1 MKTMGQ
7 LSVVLLI
14 CVLLGQGMWLYHV
27 REIKLGEFRESAN
40 DVLLNTTY
48 KYLFDEGLNF
58 GKGHKLTY
66 SLTKDHR
73 FYWYYD
79 NREGYIPIKSPDMV
93 DKLGRMI
100 SYDCLYKHQ
109 IFDIFELNKM
119 YIDYLKEKGITENP
133 ILKVLNIEGEELQS
147 TGNLKKNCNS
157 IMTLP
162 IELGYENKHQLL
174 ATFELPFVFRA
185 LSGILWVELIFMIG
199 FIFCLVWQ
207 WCSIRM
213 TMRSARIQ
221 TMGMTHLEHE
231 LKKPLAAVT
240 SALEGIVNRKNRELT
255 AIQEEKLKMVEVRI
269 RKMAEITDT
278 MLVTLKNSRLEVER
292 VSVDIVQEIG
302 MVAEMFRILYPYAR
316 LEFQVETGEEK
327 PLLDQV
333 YFNYLVINLVD
344 NAIKY
349 GGDEPWVKVVFYRE
363 NWDWVLTVTD
373 RGIGM
378 PERVLKRIFRQFYRV
393 KDKKVKNKTGF
404 GLGLAFA
411 KKVVNA
417 YGGEIRVESA
427 PGKGSRFEVR
437 IKAE

>member
-231 LKKPLAAVT
+231 LKKPLATMISVVNGI
-240 SALEGIVNRKNRELT
+240 LEGKDSVLCPRDTTKLT
-255 AIQEEKLKMVEVRI
+255 MVKARLM
-269 RKMAEITDT
+269 KMADITDT
-278 MLVTLKNSRLEVER
+278 MLTSLKTSVLMINREVIDLKFEM
-292 VSVDIVQEIG
+292 E
-302 MVAEMFRILYPYAR
+302 MTTEMFSLIRPYAR
-316 LEFQVETGEEK
+316 VGYRIAEGLEY
-327 PLLDQV
+327 PCLDKI
-333 YFNYLVINLVD
+333 YFNYVVVNLVD
-344 NAIKY
+344 NAIK
-349 GGDEPWVKVVFYRE
+349 
-363 NWDWVLTVTD
+363 
-373 RGIGM
+373 
-378 PERVLKRIFRQFYRV
+378 
-393 KDKKVKNKTGF
+393 
-404 GLGLAFA
+404 
-411 KKVVNA
+411 
-417 YGGEIRVESA
+417 
-427 PGKGSRFEVR
+427 
-437 IKAE
+437 

>member
-79 NREGYIPIKSPDMV
+79 NREGNIPIKSPDMV

-213 TMRSARIQ
+213 TVRSARIQ

-231 LKKPLAAVT
+231 LKKPLATMISVVNGI
-240 SALEGIVNRKNRELT
+240 LEGKDSVLCPRDTTKLT
-255 AIQEEKLKMVEVRI
+255 MVKARLM
-269 RKMAEITDT
+269 KMADITDT
-278 MLVTLKNSRLEVER
+278 MLTSLKTSVLMINREVIDLKFEM
-292 VSVDIVQEIG
+292 E
-302 MVAEMFRILYPYAR
+302 MTTEMFSLIRPYAR
-316 LEFQVETGEEK
+316 VGYRIAEGLEY
-327 PLLDQV
+327 PCLDKI
-333 YFNYLVINLVD
+333 YFNYVVVNLVD

-349 GGDEPWVKVVFYRE
+349 GGTHPVVKVDFYTIGD
-363 NWDWVLTVTD
+363 NYVLTVED
-373 RGIGM
+373 NGMGIA
-378 PERVLKRIFRQFYRV
+378 PKDQKQIFKGYSV
-393 KDKKVKNKTGF
+393 NVPKK
-404 GLGLAFA
+404 
-411 KKVVNA
+411 
-417 YGGEIRVESA
+417 
-427 PGKGSRFEVR
+427 
-437 IKAE
+437 

>member
-185 LSGILWVELIFMIG
+185 LIW
-199 FIFCLVWQ
+199 
-207 WCSIRM
+207 
-213 TMRSARIQ
+213 
-221 TMGMTHLEHE
+221 
-231 LKKPLAAVT
+231 
-240 SALEGIVNRKNRELT
+240 
-255 AIQEEKLKMVEVRI
+255 
-269 RKMAEITDT
+269 D
-278 MLVTLKNSRLEVER
+278 
-292 VSVDIVQEIG
+292 
-302 MVAEMFRILYPYAR
+302 
-316 LEFQVETGEEK
+316 FQ
-327 PLLDQV
+327 
-333 YFNYLVINLVD
+333 
-344 NAIKY
+344 
-349 GGDEPWVKVVFYRE
+349 
-363 NWDWVLTVTD
+363 
-373 RGIGM
+373 
-378 PERVLKRIFRQFYRV
+378 
-393 KDKKVKNKTGF
+393 
-404 GLGLAFA
+404 
-411 KKVVNA
+411 
-417 YGGEIRVESA
+417 
-427 PGKGSRFEVR
+427 
-437 IKAE
+437 